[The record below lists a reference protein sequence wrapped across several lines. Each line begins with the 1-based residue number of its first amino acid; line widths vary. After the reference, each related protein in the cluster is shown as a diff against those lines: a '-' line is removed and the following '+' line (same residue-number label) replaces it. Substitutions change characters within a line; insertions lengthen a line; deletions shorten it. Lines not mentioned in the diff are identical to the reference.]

1 MAAIQSVDVGRNPH
15 VSAGPA
21 PIRLQNRHALA
32 CGPLQPGEK
41 PHAHAWRFCSHTM
54 QPQKAYVRIT
64 VSRGM
69 HHKST
74 LTVWNLRCCST
85 VSTQEMTWRGCCKGV
100 LHVFDAAVLSRVRKR
115 SLRERRREGGPLWI
129 AGFLDT

>member
-64 VSRGM
+64 VHDYFGIDNEA
-69 HHKST
+69 
-74 LTVWNLRCCST
+74 VWA
-85 VSTQEMTWRGCCKGV
+85 GV
-100 LHVFDAAVLSRVRKR
+100 
-115 SLRERRREGGPLWI
+115 ERDHSRREDGSEKL
-129 AGFLDT
+129 FLPRAVSFDQRPIPARVAL

>member
-1 MAAIQSVDVGRNPH
+1 MAAIQSVDIDRNPH

-41 PHAHAWRFCSHTM
+41 PHVHAWRFCSHTM

-64 VSRGM
+64 VIDESLKAAVVPNVPHPAIAAARRKC
-69 HHKST
+69 HWSA
-74 LTVWNLRCCST
+74 VARCCIIRALS
-85 VSTQEMTWRGCCKGV
+85 WALRGNQSE
-100 LHVFDAAVLSRVRKR
+100 SRM
-115 SLRERRREGGPLWI
+115 L
-129 AGFLDT
+129 